1 MLQVNESLTRV
12 KLSALKVNDK
22 DVSALQTAMRKHERR
37 RLEVFDWLEEF
48 CERRA
53 AAESNGLPLPSST
66 IVSSSTRATSSSSS
80 SSTIISSSAKT
91 ASSSSTA
98 SASDSPFVGAEEQ
111 PPLKMH
117 PPPFDYESHTRGLL
131 DLCVGL
137 AVNTMLEVYEGPGEL
152 PLLRRRT
159 EARQE
164 FVVSGMEMVC
174 LRYLVCK

>member
-12 KLSALKVNDK
+12 KLSAAKVNDK

-53 AAESNGLPLPSST
+53 AAESNGLPL
-66 IVSSSTRATSSSSS
+66 SSSASSASS
-80 SSTIISSSAKT
+80 SSTKFSSTAKT
-91 ASSSSTA
+91 ASSSSTL

-131 DLCVGL
+131 DLCMGL
-137 AVNTMLEVYEGPGEL
+137 AVNTTLEVYEGPGEL

-164 FVVSGMEMVC
+164 FVVSGMGVNG
-174 LRYLVCK
+174 LA